1 MNLIID
7 TNIII
12 SSLITPRSNLSK
24 LIFHDLTGSK
34 IIAPSF
40 IFEEILNKYEKIQRL
55 TKLSDEQLKES
66 IYLFLKRIDFIDN
79 DLISSNN
86 QQLAYDLVK
95 DIDPKDLLF
104 VALSIQTDF
113 IIWTGDLKLHKGLK
127 KKGFKNI
134 ITTKELI
141 QKLK

>member
-24 LIFHDLTGSK
+24 LIFHDLVGSR

-40 IFEEILNKYEKIQRL
+40 MFEEILNKYDKLLRS
-55 TKLSDEQLKES
+55 TKLTDEQLKEL
-66 IYLFLKRIDFIDN
+66 IYLLLKRVDFIDN
-79 DLISSNN
+79 DLISSKN
-86 QQLAYDLVK
+86 QQLAYELVK

-104 VALSIQTDF
+104 VALSIQTGF
-113 IIWTGDLKLHKGLK
+113 KIWTGDLKLHQGLK
-127 KKGFKNI
+127 KKGFTNI
-134 ITTKELI
+134 ISTKDLVKEL
-141 QKLK
+141 K